1 MDKSIKFSVETD
13 EFGNVVWLW
22 RLKPGER
29 MARPVRVLLTLDLE
43 LKTCVTE
50 GASIDAILAW
60 FTKER
65 LKVAPPLTTA
75 P

>member
-1 MDKSIKFSVETD
+1 MDKSIRFFAETD

-22 RLKPGER
+22 CLKPGER
-29 MARPVRVLLTLDLE
+29 MARPVRDVLSLDLE

-60 FTKER
+60 LTKER
-65 LKVAPPLTTA
+65 LKVAPPQTPA
-75 P
+75 R